1 MHRLYLETAT
11 WMKARNL
18 LSNKESNSSSLFRS
32 SFELPSAM
40 FYEPIQLL
48 YCPAVKRTLVPVL
61 YCERRLVEI
70 VWRDMSKFLQQF
82 SSRVNCLRLF
92 RTFPV
97 MVSEIIYMKYHN
109 LVIHLVVFFVILNKL
124 QHSCHYGHNKSEEIL
139 LINSLL
145 VCCVKFS
152 HPPGLGSNGSNKS
165 WRIFRGSVN
174 GIL

>member
-1 MHRLYLETAT
+1 
-11 WMKARNL
+11 MKARNL
-18 LSNKESNSSSLFRS
+18 LSNKESNSSSLFPS

-61 YCERRLVEI
+61 YYERRLVEI

-124 QHSCHYGHNKSEEIL
+124 QHSCHNKSEEIL

-145 VCCVKFS
+145 VCYVKFS
-152 HPPGLGSNGSNKS
+152 HPPGLRSNGSNKS
-165 WRIFRGSVN
+165 WRNF
-174 GIL
+174 